1 MSKSRWKR
9 GFIIRERNW
18 QSDAVPNYLIRS
30 RVFRNFI
37 RRRRKRCVSRDSITA
52 RSIIVSIEGKDGIGT
67 LGRGIPWW
75 ISGTVLIFW
84 VVRLV
89 TIPERHHVPTF
100 HAISSVISALARF
113 DRICWN
119 RNGILSCTAIF
130 VILNSRL
137 VQYTNFRSVCIS
149 MRVYF
154 YWNSLYLFCFSLPK
168 HTEKLNQNI

>member
-37 RRRRKRCVSRDSITA
+37 RRRRKRCVSRDSITE

-67 LGRGIPWW
+67 LRRGIPWW
-75 ISGTVLIFW
+75 ISGAVLIFW

-100 HAISSVISALARF
+100 HTISSVISVLARF
-113 DRICWN
+113 RSDMLEQK
-119 RNGILSCTAIF
+119 RNTF
-130 VILNSRL
+130 VHRHFEHPKFTSRTI
-137 VQYTNFRSVCIS
+137 YKFS
-149 MRVYF
+149 F
-154 YWNSLYLFCFSLPK
+154 SLYLYACIFL
-168 HTEKLNQNI
+168 